1 MMVESTFARWRDRIE
16 SQLDAS
22 LPSPEHA
29 PQRLHQA
36 MRYAV
41 LGGGKRMRPLLVYA
55 SGQVFGAD
63 EHALDA
69 PAMAVELIHAYS
81 LVHDDLPAM
90 DDDALRR
97 GRATTHIAF
106 DEATAILA
114 GDALQTRAFGL
125 LADAALPALLR
136 VHCLQALTHAS
147 GAAGMCGGQALD
159 IDATGHA
166 QPLASLQR
174 MHALKT
180 GALIRAA
187 VRMGALCGDAP
198 QTDLLQLD
206 DFASAL
212 GLAFQVRDDILD
224 VEASSEQL
232 GKTAGKDEAQ
242 AKSTFPALLGME
254 QNWPHSANACTTAW
268 PATTNAPMPC
278 VRWGG
283 WRSNAITDAPGGV
296 LAGCGVFAQPLRA
309 RSGPLDG
316 RQALAQ
322 MSPGRRLRVALLL
335 YFAKDLP
342 AAKRLGVWR
351 VNSGVHARRGSA
363 GRRHSCKTA
372 SPPTVAT
379 YPPAHR
385 VQRTRGSITKRGS
398 PHSHPASPAPWRPA
412 GPWQNKGGGDGR
424 RPAPGD
430 ICTRACRP
438 PRGPDARAMPDRRH
452 TPSPAAKAPIPKY
465 LRVLTR
471 LRARPLPRRGN
482 TQKNARQCR
491 AFFVSTLRD

>member
-1 MMVESTFARWRDRIE
+1 MTVESTFARWRDRIE

-22 LPSPEHA
+22 LPSPEQA
-29 PQRLHQA
+29 PKRLHQA

-55 SGQVFGAD
+55 SGQICGAD

-97 GRATTHIAF
+97 GRPTTHIAF

-166 QPLASLQR
+166 QPLADLQH

-198 QTDLLQLD
+198 HADLLQLD
-206 DFASAL
+206 DFANAL

-232 GKTAGKDEAQ
+232 GKTAGKDQAQ
-242 AKSTFPALLGME
+242 AKSTFPALLGMDGAKADLAALSE
-254 QNWPHSANACTTAW
+254 RMHDS
-268 PATTNAPMPC
+268 
-278 VRWGG
+278 
-283 WRSNAITDAPGGV
+283 
-296 LAGCGVFAQPLRA
+296 LAGYDERADALRA
-309 RSGPLDG
+309 LG
-316 RQALAQ
+316 RLAVE
-322 MSPGRRLRVALLL
+322 R
-335 YFAKDLP
+335 
-342 AAKRLGVWR
+342 
-351 VNSGVHARRGSA
+351 NH
-363 GRRHSCKTA
+363 
-372 SPPTVAT
+372 
-379 YPPAHR
+379 
-385 VQRTRGSITKRGS
+385 
-398 PHSHPASPAPWRPA
+398 
-412 GPWQNKGGGDGR
+412 
-424 RPAPGD
+424 
-430 ICTRACRP
+430 
-438 PRGPDARAMPDRRH
+438 
-452 TPSPAAKAPIPKY
+452 
-465 LRVLTR
+465 
-471 LRARPLPRRGN
+471 
-482 TQKNARQCR
+482 
-491 AFFVSTLRD
+491 

>member
-1 MMVESTFARWRDRIE
+1 MTAELTFARWRDRIE

-22 LPSPEHA
+22 LPSPEAA
-29 PQRLHQA
+29 PQGLHRA

-55 SGQVFGAD
+55 AGQIFGAD
-63 EHALDA
+63 EHAMDA

-97 GRATTHIAF
+97 GRPTVHIAF

-125 LADAALPALLR
+125 LADAPLPALLR

-159 IDATGHA
+159 IDATGHL
-166 QPLASLQR
+166 QPLADLQH

-198 QTDLLQLD
+198 QSDLNQLD

-232 GKTAGKDEAQ
+232 GKTAGKDQAQ
-242 AKSTFPALLGME
+242 AKSTFPALLGMDGAKAE
-254 QNWPHSANACTTAW
+254 LAALSQRMHDS
-268 PATTNAPMPC
+268 
-278 VRWGG
+278 
-283 WRSNAITDAPGGV
+283 
-296 LAGCGVFAQPLRA
+296 LAGYDERADALRA
-309 RSGPLDG
+309 LG
-316 RQALAQ
+316 RLA
-322 MSPGRRLRVALLL
+322 VE
-335 YFAKDLP
+335 
-342 AAKRLGVWR
+342 
-351 VNSGVHARRGSA
+351 
-363 GRRHSCKTA
+363 
-372 SPPTVAT
+372 
-379 YPPAHR
+379 
-385 VQRTRGSITKRGS
+385 
-398 PHSHPASPAPWRPA
+398 
-412 GPWQNKGGGDGR
+412 
-424 RPAPGD
+424 
-430 ICTRACRP
+430 
-438 PRGPDARAMPDRRH
+438 
-452 TPSPAAKAPIPKY
+452 
-465 LRVLTR
+465 
-471 LRARPLPRRGN
+471 
-482 TQKNARQCR
+482 
-491 AFFVSTLRD
+491 RDH

>member
-1 MMVESTFARWRDRIE
+1 MTAELAFARWRDRIE

-22 LPSPEHA
+22 LPSPEAA
-29 PQRLHQA
+29 PQGLHRA

-55 SGQVFGAD
+55 AGQVFGAD
-63 EHALDA
+63 EHAMDA

-97 GRATTHIAF
+97 GRPTVHVAF

-125 LADAALPALLR
+125 LAEAPLPALLR

-159 IDATGHA
+159 IDATGRL
-166 QPLASLQR
+166 QPLADLQQ

-198 QTDLLQLD
+198 QRDLNQLD

-232 GKTAGKDEAQ
+232 GKTAGKDQAQ
-242 AKSTFPALLGME
+242 AKSTFPALLGMDGAKAE
-254 QNWPHSANACTTAW
+254 LAALSQRMHDS
-268 PATTNAPMPC
+268 
-278 VRWGG
+278 
-283 WRSNAITDAPGGV
+283 
-296 LAGCGVFAQPLRA
+296 LAGYDERADALRA
-309 RSGPLDG
+309 LG
-316 RQALAQ
+316 RLA
-322 MSPGRRLRVALLL
+322 VE
-335 YFAKDLP
+335 
-342 AAKRLGVWR
+342 
-351 VNSGVHARRGSA
+351 
-363 GRRHSCKTA
+363 
-372 SPPTVAT
+372 
-379 YPPAHR
+379 
-385 VQRTRGSITKRGS
+385 
-398 PHSHPASPAPWRPA
+398 
-412 GPWQNKGGGDGR
+412 
-424 RPAPGD
+424 
-430 ICTRACRP
+430 
-438 PRGPDARAMPDRRH
+438 
-452 TPSPAAKAPIPKY
+452 
-465 LRVLTR
+465 
-471 LRARPLPRRGN
+471 
-482 TQKNARQCR
+482 
-491 AFFVSTLRD
+491 RDH